1 MLDSC
6 NALPVQRSV
15 NHDQN
20 HDWVLCNPI
29 LRFCCPAADLS
40 ILGPAQSVRA
50 SLPSPMIRIAK
61 PKTQRAKRALEKRSS
76 KVVENTKKSL
86 VLKGSKTS
94 DLITHALKDLVRW

>member
-1 MLDSC
+1 
-6 NALPVQRSV
+6 
-15 NHDQN
+15 
-20 HDWVLCNPI
+20 
-29 LRFCCPAADLS
+29 
-40 ILGPAQSVRA
+40 
-50 SLPSPMIRIAK
+50 MIRIAK